1 MIPAD
6 PGSATS
12 MDDETPEDVPTGL
25 PDDQPETPPLGV
37 PEADPE
43 GEDTEPGPEAM
54 PGIPHDGEPPDAG

>member
-1 MIPAD
+1 MR
-6 PGSATS
+6 
-12 MDDETPEDVPTGL
+12 DETPEDVPTGL

-37 PEADPE
+37 PSADPE